1 MGGWRPN
8 LFHFSAFQVTGCVIR
23 ADPYYVTLEPVNDT
37 FHGRSMPV
45 GSGITCGDAISLQ
58 GSNWVVTDNDI
69 FGGGV
74 HAISVSIS
82 DANAPSW

>member
-1 MGGWRPN
+1 M
-8 LFHFSAFQVTGCVIR
+8 
-23 ADPYYVTLEPVNDT
+23 TLEPVNDT